1 MRCLAVYLL
10 QHKVTQMLRNVSG
23 EERVDQ
29 TKYIGECFQENVSKT
44 NIRSAAS
51 SAKIAKQSAQKHDSW
66 CKTFKA

>member
-1 MRCLAVYLL
+1 
-10 QHKVTQMLRNVSG
+10 MLRNVSG